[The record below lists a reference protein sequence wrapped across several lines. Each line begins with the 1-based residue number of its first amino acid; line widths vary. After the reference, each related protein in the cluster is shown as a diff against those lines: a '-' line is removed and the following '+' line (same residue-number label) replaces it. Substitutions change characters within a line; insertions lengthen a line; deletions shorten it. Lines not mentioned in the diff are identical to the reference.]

1 MEKAK
6 STGLYLMDIILLKT
20 LLRNRAV
27 PGFLKD
33 FKFTKIRMCELSRDL
48 MVGNLGGKF
57 GAEVAS
63 VFDTDQVSDLWN
75 ISVDQLRAKL
85 GPEQG
90 SWVYNTCRGIDYSEV
105 NTRTK
110 IKSMLRFPSIVY
122 DTDGS
127 AKNFQPPLNN
137 TASASRWLR
146 ILTADLASRIN
157 EDADHRL
164 PKTLTIH
171 HRSGGQTKSRQA
183 PLPLSK
189 EMDKEFLFTHA
200 LSLWRVIEAEGRAF
214 PAINI
219 SVAISGFGDV
229 EEGVQGIK
237 GFLVSGP
244 QTHNGPSS
252 HAAPM
257 DVLGKRKRDDSGIA
271 RFFPKRDDSSPEHG
285 GGVEDDVVTEDIE
298 IEDPAGETYLCG
310 QCQKPIPL
318 QDMEVHED
326 YHVALDLS
334 RESVPVR
341 TVPAVQS
348 RTKRVSKDEKK
359 GPKKKGKPVE
369 KGQKKLEFGM

>member
-1 MEKAK
+1 
-6 STGLYLMDIILLKT
+6 
-20 LLRNRAV
+20 
-27 PGFLKD
+27 
-33 FKFTKIRMCELSRDL
+33 
-48 MVGNLGGKF
+48 
-57 GAEVAS
+57 
-63 VFDTDQVSDLWN
+63 
-75 ISVDQLRAKL
+75 
-85 GPEQG
+85 
-90 SWVYNTCRGIDYSEV
+90 
-105 NTRTK
+105 
-110 IKSMLRFPSIVY
+110 
-122 DTDGS
+122 
-127 AKNFQPPLNN
+127 
-137 TASASRWLR
+137 
-146 ILTADLASRIN
+146 
-157 EDADHRL
+157 
-164 PKTLTIH
+164 
-171 HRSGGQTKSRQA
+171 
-183 PLPLSK
+183 
-189 EMDKEFLFTHA
+189 MDKEFLFTHA

-237 GFLVSGP
+237 GFLVRGS
-244 QTHNGPSS
+244 QTHNGTSS

-285 GGVEDDVVTEDIE
+285 NGVEDDIVPEDIE
-298 IEDPAGETYLCG
+298 MEDPAGETYLCA

-334 RESVPVR
+334 RESPPVR

-348 RTKRVSKDEKK
+348 KAKRVPKDEKK

>member
-1 MEKAK
+1 
-6 STGLYLMDIILLKT
+6 
-20 LLRNRAV
+20 
-27 PGFLKD
+27 
-33 FKFTKIRMCELSRDL
+33 
-48 MVGNLGGKF
+48 
-57 GAEVAS
+57 
-63 VFDTDQVSDLWN
+63 
-75 ISVDQLRAKL
+75 
-85 GPEQG
+85 
-90 SWVYNTCRGIDYSEV
+90 
-105 NTRTK
+105 
-110 IKSMLRFPSIVY
+110 
-122 DTDGS
+122 
-127 AKNFQPPLNN
+127 LNN
-137 TASASRWLR
+137 TESASRWLR

-157 EDADHRL
+157 EDEDHRL
-164 PKTLTIH
+164 PRTLTIH

-244 QTHNGPSS
+244 QTHNGPSN

-257 DVLGKRKRDDSGIA
+257 DVLGKRKQDDSGIA
-271 RFFPKRDDSSPEHG
+271 RYFPKRDDNSPEHG
-285 GGVEDDVVTEDIE
+285 GGVGDDVMPEDIE
-298 IEDPAGETYLCG
+298 MEDPVGETYLCA
-310 QCQKPIPL
+310 QCQKPISL

-341 TVPAVQS
+341 RVSAVQS
-348 RTKRVSKDEKK
+348 KAKRVSTDKK

>member
-1 MEKAK
+1 
-6 STGLYLMDIILLKT
+6 
-20 LLRNRAV
+20 
-27 PGFLKD
+27 
-33 FKFTKIRMCELSRDL
+33 MCELNRGL

-75 ISVDQLRAKL
+75 ISVDQLRTKL

-90 SWVYNTCRGIDYSEV
+90 SWVYNTSRGIDYSEV

-110 IKSMLRFPSIVY
+110 IKSMLRFPFTSY
-122 DTDGS
+122 CTDDS

-137 TASASRWLR
+137 TESASRWLR

-157 EDADHRL
+157 EDEDHRL
-164 PKTLTIH
+164 PRTLTIH

-189 EMDKEFLFTHA
+189 EMDKEFLFTQA

-219 SVAISGFGDV
+219 SVAVSGFGDV

-237 GFLVSGP
+237 GFLVRGSP
-244 QTHNGPSS
+244 THIGTSS
-252 HAAPM
+252 LTAPV

-271 RFFPKRDDSSPEHG
+271 RFFPKKYDSSPDHG
-285 GGVEDDVVTEDIE
+285 GGVDDVVPEVVE
-298 IEDPAGETYLCG
+298 MEDPAGEMYLCSK
-310 QCQKPIPL
+310 CQKHILL

-334 RESVPVR
+334 RESPPVR
-341 TVPAVQS
+341 AVPTVQS
-348 RTKRVSKDEKK
+348 KTKGVSKDEKK
-359 GPKKKGKPVE
+359 VPKKKGKPVE
-369 KGQKKLEFGM
+369 KGQRKLEFGM